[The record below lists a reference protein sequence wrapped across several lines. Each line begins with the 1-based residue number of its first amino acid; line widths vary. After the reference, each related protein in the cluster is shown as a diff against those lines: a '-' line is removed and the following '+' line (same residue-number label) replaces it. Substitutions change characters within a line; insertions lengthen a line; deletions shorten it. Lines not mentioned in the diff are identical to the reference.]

1 MDLLVGSKKPHLYL
15 NYLISSE
22 DKNIVVKA
30 RGKNILN
37 AINVLMMFQRFEG
50 KKYNFEL
57 VGDTVQKQAEDGAVF
72 KVSEIEIKFEK

>member
-50 KKYNFEL
+50 KKYKFEL
-57 VGDTVQKQAEDGAVF
+57 IGDTVQKQAEDGAVF